1 MTAAVLRSAAD
12 LRGGEW
18 FRLHP
23 LTPLLQGGVVLLGLL
38 GAGFA
43 ALWET
48 VILRA
53 ILQFAGVEDDD
64 EGGGIAFLIA
74 DSLALIFLGAVVV
87 SWCPHWSFGSNGESI
102 WFAWMTMFS
111 R

>member
-12 LRGGEW
+12 LRDGEW

-23 LTPLLQGGVVLLGLL
+23 LTPLLQGGVVLVGLL

-48 VILRA
+48 VILRS
-53 ILQFAGVEDDD
+53 ILQFVGQGERISTRVNP
-64 EGGGIAFLIA
+64 IFFFCISKAF
-74 DSLALIFLGAVVV
+74 
-87 SWCPHWSFGSNGESI
+87 
-102 WFAWMTMFS
+102 
-111 R
+111 

>member
-1 MTAAVLRSAAD
+1 MTFAVLRSATD
-12 LRGGEW
+12 LRGGDW

-48 VILRA
+48 VILRS
-53 ILQFAGVEDDD
+53 IHRFAGVEHDD
-64 EGGGIAFLIA
+64 EGSGLLYLIA
-74 DSLALIFLGAVVV
+74 DSLALVFLAAIVIEVV
-87 SWCPHWSFGSNGESI
+87 
-102 WFAWMTMFS
+102 
-111 R
+111 

>member
-23 LTPLLQGGVVLLGLL
+23 LTPLLQGGVVLVGLL

-74 DSLALIFLGAVVV
+74 D
-87 SWCPHWSFGSNGESI
+87 
-102 WFAWMTMFS
+102 
-111 R
+111 